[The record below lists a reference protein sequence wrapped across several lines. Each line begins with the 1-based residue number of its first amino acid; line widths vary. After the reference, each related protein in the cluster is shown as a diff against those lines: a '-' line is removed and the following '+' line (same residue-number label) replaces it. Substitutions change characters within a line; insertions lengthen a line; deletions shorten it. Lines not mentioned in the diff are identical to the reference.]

1 MDLVNAPNGAAI
13 GALQAATLT
22 AIAAIPAPPSASEG
36 AAAILQTDLST
47 IEDDA
52 PADSLCTVCLATL
65 HSSVAGTTWTI
76 RKTDGTTK
84 VAKTVAISADAVPIV
99 GVT

>member
-1 MDLVNAPNGAAI
+1 MLTAVRAAPTA
-13 GALQAATLT
+13 T
-22 AIAAIPAPPSASEG
+22 AIAEAVLLVDLAGVQDAAPEN
-36 AAAILQTDLST
+36 
-47 IEDDA
+47 
-52 PADSLCTVCLATL
+52 SLCTVCLAGL

-84 VAKTVAISADAVPIV
+84 VAKTVAVSADAAPIT